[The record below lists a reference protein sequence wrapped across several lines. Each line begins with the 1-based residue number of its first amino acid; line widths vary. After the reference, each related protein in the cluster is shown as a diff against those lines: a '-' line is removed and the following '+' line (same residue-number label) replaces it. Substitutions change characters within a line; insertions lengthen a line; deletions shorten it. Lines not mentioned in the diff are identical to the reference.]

1 MALKAARKSRQT
13 IGHVAAAIHDRL
25 RLKPVRQSWVFCRSA
40 MSSGTTTCWRNA
52 GYQFVETGVGIVITA
67 MVGTWLSAPAAQ
79 FISAVG
85 AVSVFKAVYRD
96 MR

>member
-1 MALKAARKSRQT
+1 
-13 IGHVAAAIHDRL
+13 
-25 RLKPVRQSWVFCRSA
+25 
-40 MSSGTTTCWRNA
+40 
-52 GYQFVETGVGIVITA
+52 VETGVGIVITA

-85 AVSVFKAVYRD
+85 AVSVFMAVYRD